1 MTIKFLK
8 KLYEQRFKDITVL
21 LLDDSNPSDDNAYT
35 IRPNRLLYISG
46 IFFLFIS
53 AIFTIL
59 FIITPLRVFLF
70 IADDKYMRDEIEA
83 ITEKVVRVQDSLVIR
98 DQQLSEMKN
107 IIQLSLDTTF
117 KTDERFNTVFE
128 TGIIYNDAFSFG
140 NNPASIANRINYSG
154 LAFSNTLNAIDD
166 FPSSYPVK
174 GIKSRDYD
182 PQNFH
187 FGLDIATSNNE
198 VISSIA
204 DGTVV
209 SASWTIN
216 HGYVLTIQ
224 HAASILSVYKHC
236 ASVTKKSGDIV
247 LKGDIIGTVGDVGL
261 SSSGPHLHLE
271 IWKDGVPQDPTLYL
285 IK

>member
-117 KTDERFNTVFE
+117 KTDERFNRVFE

>member
-117 KTDERFNTVFE
+117 KTDERFNRVFE

-247 LKGDIIGTVGDVGL
+247 LKGDIIGNVGDVGL

>member
-59 FIITPLRVFLF
+59 FIFTPLRVFLF
-70 IADDKYMRDEIEA
+70 IADDEYMRDEIEA

-117 KTDERFNTVFE
+117 KTDERFNRVFE

-236 ASVTKKSGDIV
+236 TSVTKKSGDIV

>member
-53 AIFTIL
+53 AIFTVL
-59 FIITPLRVFLF
+59 FIFTPLRVFLF

-154 LAFSNTLNAIDD
+154 LAFSNTLNSLDD
-166 FPSSYPVK
+166 FPSSYPVR
-174 GIKSRDYD
+174 GIKSRGYD

-198 VISSIA
+198 IISSIA

>member
-46 IFFLFIS
+46 IFFLLIS

-59 FIITPLRVFLF
+59 FIFTPLRVFLF
-70 IADDKYMRDEIEA
+70 IADDEYMRDEIEA

-117 KTDERFNTVFE
+117 KTDERFNRVFE

-247 LKGDIIGTVGDVGL
+247 LKGDIIGIVGDVGL